1 MCEKYSLI
9 DTIQKIIF
17 LYYLNINQN
26 ELKMQSL
33 AIYCK

>member
-1 MCEKYSLI
+1 MREKYSLI
-9 DTIQKIIF
+9 NTIHKII

>member
-1 MCEKYSLI
+1 MREKYSLI
-9 DTIQKIIF
+9 NTIHKIIF

-33 AIYCK
+33 AMYCK